1 MGIKFDTY
9 WKDSLETFHYI
20 KRGKSIRVWLLVSFF
35 FFFFFGKYF
44 SSIITM
50 HIESYWLGILKINTA
65 CHFMVISEEHE
76 LCSIVCPSPYKHLE
90 KKLFLLMSLVAY
102 VQAKY
107 CFVLWLSLNG
117 WQIWEWNLTRCPAL
131 SKASFSSRTKYKSVI
146 LWIVMK
152 LCTWSNKLV
161 SKWHEPPAS
170 IIGPDLLHAFKKKS
184 GHFIKHGTIFPP
196 TYRKERKNIYTWK
209 LFLLGFGKLTLMQ
222 GGNLLKCWEQL
233 ITASI
238 RCHFK

>member
-1 MGIKFDTY
+1 MEEIIEHLLQLGQNTNFIHSFIHLLKLRWLTILYSFQVTAKWFSFIYVYFFPKTLILNGGVPKSLKTSIYDIGFQEMGIKFDTY
-9 WKDSLETFHYI
+9 WNDSLETFHYI
-20 KRGKSIRVWLLVSFF
+20 KRGKSIRVWLIVSC

-65 CHFMVISEEHE
+65 CHFMVISQEHE

-90 KKLFLLMSLVAY
+90 KELFLLMSLVAY
-102 VQAKY
+102 VQAKS

-152 LCTWSNKLV
+152 LCTW
-161 SKWHEPPAS
+161 
-170 IIGPDLLHAFKKKS
+170 
-184 GHFIKHGTIFPP
+184 
-196 TYRKERKNIYTWK
+196 
-209 LFLLGFGKLTLMQ
+209 
-222 GGNLLKCWEQL
+222 
-233 ITASI
+233 
-238 RCHFK
+238 